1 MKIIAELGINHRGSA
16 NIAEE
21 LIDIAGKSGAWG
33 AKFQYRTKDGFYQA
47 ISEIGDEILS
57 QEIDESY
64 IPPDEIL
71 RLARLIQ
78 EKGMAAGI
86 SFFKFSDAADFGDQL
101 SVFDFFK
108 VPSAELMN
116 EELVSAMVGL
126 GKPLI
131 LSTGGH
137 SEDDIFKAVEATK
150 YVPGIAYL
158 HCISNYPVLLGNQ
171 QMKFI
176 ETLKASAPEAAVGYS
191 SHDQDW
197 EVCLIAAANGATV
210 FERHLTLDKNGKGI
224 DDSSSSDPEEF
235 VRLCRM
241 LNAYDTVQGNGRREI
256 NQGERINM
264 QNLGSSL
271 YASRAI
277 EAGEVISSANVVV
290 KAPRKGLTWADLQ
303 KRGLTAVKRPVGEGV
318 AVSDL
323 HFTDPKPPLENELIK
338 FCDEKQLSIP
348 IRLHDAAVLQSRFPI
363 KNNELHLS
371 YEEVATFGASMRDAM
386 AGLDLTR
393 HYSIHIPDY
402 IDSKTL
408 IDPLAQDDDT
418 RQRSLKVVETCV
430 DLALELEGQT
440 GANVPIVGSF
450 SRLVPEGK
458 RATYDRLQQVLEK
471 EGRDRGAPVYP
482 QWLPRIAWYF
492 GGSDV
497 LDMFCGEDDIDMI
510 VDAGMEVCLDLSHL
524 ILSANY
530 SKADWR
536 LWCDRLMPLARHIHI
551 ADATGIDG
559 EGVEFG
565 EGDLGDP
572 SVYVNGPGRKVLEV
586 WQGHLSEGDGF
597 DKAIRQLGGHDG

>member
-1 MKIIAELGINHRGSA
+1 MKIIAELGINHRGSSE
-16 NIAEE
+16 IAEQ
-21 LIDIAGKSGAWG
+21 LIDIASEAGAWG
-33 AKFQYRTKDGFYQA
+33 AKFQYRAKAGFYQA

-57 QEIDESY
+57 REIDESY
-64 IPPDEIL
+64 ISPDEIL

-78 EKGMAAGI
+78 KKGMKAGV
-86 SFFKFSDAADFGDQL
+86 SFFKFSDAADFGDKI
-101 SVFDFFK
+101 SEFDFFK

-116 EELVSAMVGL
+116 EELVTAMAGL

-137 SEDDIFKAVEATK
+137 SEDDIFKALEATK
-150 YVPGIAYL
+150 DVPEIAYL

-176 ETLKASAPEAAVGYS
+176 DTLKQKTDADIGYS

-210 FERHLTLDKNGKGI
+210 FERHLTLDKHGKGI
-224 DDSSSSDPEEF
+224 DDSSSSDPDEF
-235 VRLCRM
+235 VRMCRM
-241 LNAYDTVQGNGRREI
+241 LNAFDTVQGSGRRDI

-271 YASRAI
+271 YASQDIA
-277 EAGEVISSANVVV
+277 AGEALSEANVVV
-290 KAPRKGLTWADLQ
+290 KAPRKGLTWADVQ
-303 KRGLTAVKRPVGEGV
+303 KRGLTAVRRPVGEGT
-318 AVSDL
+318 AISDL
-323 HFTDPKPPLENELIK
+323 HFTEPKPPLEPELVA

-348 IRLHDAAVLQSRFPI
+348 LRLHDAQVLQSRFPI
-363 KNNELHLS
+363 QNNELHLS
-371 YEEVATFGASMRDAM
+371 YEEVATFGASMAD
-386 AGLDLTR
+386 GLEKLDLTR

-408 IDPLAQDDDT
+408 IDPMSAEDDT
-418 RQRSLKVVETCV
+418 RIRSLKVIETCV
-430 DLALELEGQT
+430 DLALELEQRT
-440 GANVPIVGSF
+440 GAGVPIVGSF
-450 SRLVPEGK
+450 SRLLPEGK
-458 RATYDRLQQVLEK
+458 RATYERLQQVLYEA
-471 EGRDRGAPVYP
+471 GRDRGAPIYP

-492 GGSDV
+492 GGADV
-497 LDMFCGEDDIDMI
+497 LDLFCGEDDIDI
-510 VDAGMEVCLDLSHL
+510 ITEISMEVCLDLSHL

-536 LWCDRLMPLARHIHI
+536 QWCDRLMPLARHIHI
-551 ADATGIDG
+551 ADAVGIDG
-559 EGVEFG
+559 EGIEFG

-572 SVYVNGPGRKVLEV
+572 SQYVDGPGRKVLEV

-597 DKAIRQLGGHDG
+597 DKAIRQLGEQNG